1 MDGGTEGR
9 QREGEGERGE
19 EGGRERGEG
28 GRGGEGGRERD
39 RYTHTQSII
48 VLCISNRIFM
58 SLSELEYFNISSNKL
73 DSIKAPPHSCPRL
86 VCLIIH
92 SNKLKEFPVFPLMPS
107 VETLDLSCNELQTMP
122 QVREMLI
129 FYMYWIIRRILF

>member
-1 MDGGTEGR
+1 MR
-9 QREGEGERGE
+9 K
-19 EGGRERGEG
+19 
-28 GRGGEGGRERD
+28 RD
-39 RYTHTQSII
+39 TDTHTQSII
-48 VLCISNRIFM
+48 ILCISNRIFM

-129 FYMYWIIRRILF
+129 FYMYWIISAWDPILSAYLFISAYPFALQSNNCTFRVAMVVNS

>member
-1 MDGGTEGR
+1 MKGGREGGKKGGSEGR
-9 QREGEGERGE
+9 R

-28 GRGGEGGRERD
+28 GGGGRGKERH
-39 RYTHTQSII
+39 RYTHRESII
-48 VLCISNRIFM
+48 ILCISNRIFM

-129 FYMYWIIRRILF
+129 FYMY

>member
-1 MDGGTEGR
+1 M
-9 QREGEGERGE
+9 
-19 EGGRERGEG
+19 EGGREG
-28 GRGGEGGRERD
+28 GSEGGREEEGRGRKRRGGRMRKRD
-39 RYTHTQSII
+39 TDTHTQSII
-48 VLCISNRIFM
+48 ILCISNRIFM

-129 FYMYWIIRRILF
+129 YYMYWIIRRILF

>member
-1 MDGGTEGR
+1 MR
-9 QREGEGERGE
+9 K
-19 EGGRERGEG
+19 GGREG
-28 GRGGEGGRERD
+28 GGEGGREGD
-39 RYTHTQSII
+39 TDTHTQSII
-48 VLCISNRIFM
+48 ILCISNRIFM

-129 FYMYWIIRRILF
+129 YYMYWIIRRILF

>member
-1 MDGGTEGR
+1 MR
-9 QREGEGERGE
+9 
-19 EGGRERGEG
+19 EGGREE
-28 GRGGEGGRERD
+28 EEGREGEKE
-39 RYTHTQSII
+39 TQIHTQSII
-48 VLCISNRIFM
+48 ILCISNRIFM

-129 FYMYWIIRRILF
+129 YYMYTGL

>member
-1 MDGGTEGR
+1 
-9 QREGEGERGE
+9 
-19 EGGRERGEG
+19 
-28 GRGGEGGRERD
+28 
-39 RYTHTQSII
+39 
-48 VLCISNRIFM
+48 M

-73 DSIKAPPHSCPRL
+73 DSTKAPPHSCPRL

-92 SNKLKEFPVFPLMPS
+92 SNKLKGFPVFPLMPS

-129 FYMYWIIRRILF
+129 FYMYWIISAWDPILSAYLFTSAYKLMGGKT

>member
-1 MDGGTEGR
+1 MRWRKSERREEGR
-9 QREGEGERGE
+9 EGVR

-28 GRGGEGGRERD
+28 GRGGEGGGKRD
-39 RYTHTQSII
+39 TDTHTQSII
-48 VLCISNRIFM
+48 ILCISNRIFM

>member
-1 MDGGTEGR
+1 MRKGGR
-9 QREGEGERGE
+9 
-19 EGGRERGEG
+19 EGGRKRRG
-28 GRGGEGGRERD
+28 GRGRERD
-39 RYTHTQSII
+39 SDTHTQSII
-48 VLCISNRIFM
+48 IICISNRIFM

-129 FYMYWIIRRILF
+129 YYMYTGL